1 MAQVMLQLEHDVLE
15 SGFWYVNEQETH
27 EPYDEPLIILL
38 ESEQE
43 VHLLESSINQF
54 KIKDMK

>member
-15 SGFWYVNEQETH
+15 SGFWYVNEQMQG
-27 EPYDEPLIILL
+27 PYDEPLIVLL